1 MKQEEKTRLTI
12 EKILQAGIAEFGE
25 KGYRGGRIN
34 AICEAGINKGLIYHN
49 YKNKDALY
57 LACVAKSFADMAET
71 IEAEMADSGVTYYA
85 ARQHFFKTHDM
96 EGRIFLEAAVNP
108 PEHLRGPIAA
118 LKKPLDDL
126 NRREFKK
133 LLARQ
138 RLRPGISE
146 DMAYTFSEAVVNGYH
161 MAFRQRDCRDEN
173 FEEKLDRHEREGRQ
187 WIEMMLFGIVEK
199 GD

>member
-96 EGRIFLEAAVNP
+96 EGRIFLEAAVDP
-108 PEHLRGPIAA
+108 PAA
-118 LKKPLDDL
+118 LREQIEELKAPLDAL
-126 NRREFKK
+126 NRREFAK
-133 LLARQ
+133 LLACHK
-138 RLRPGISE
+138 LRPGITE
-146 DMAYTFSEAVVNGYH
+146 EMALKWSEAVVNGYH
-161 MAFRQRDCRDEN
+161 MTFRQRGRQNEN
-173 FEEKLDRHEREGRQ
+173 FQEKIDRHEREGLK

-199 GD
+199 ED